1 MGNIADAMLL
11 EEGERIMTPEVGRM
25 LFASSACLLMMS
37 LICIPY
43 LEANS
48 AEFVVDIMAV
58 GLNTGFLI
66 YLARRLRAG
75 NGKERSRTS
84 AYGLLKNWRGVKNRG
99 NLFS

>member
-1 MGNIADAMLL
+1 MWSIADVVIL
-11 EEGERIMTPEVGRM
+11 EEGEGIMTPEVGRM

-66 YLARRLRAG
+66 YLTRRLRAG
-75 NGKERSRTS
+75 NGKERR
-84 AYGLLKNWRGVKNRG
+84 R
-99 NLFS
+99 